1 MGWRRAGAALSN
13 ARRRLVLKRLPD
25 YLTFTLDRTI
35 SDLAAPSPW
44 WMRLLPTGSPPLSLQ
59 TLAPLLRH
67 VADDPDVQGIVFIV
81 KSPALSRVTA
91 QNLAALLERFR
102 TWDAEANPGAPPKRI
117 VVWSETVDASV
128 ATAFSAADALLL
140 APQGG
145 WEVAG
150 VRVERLY
157 LRDALARAGVSAEV
171 VKVAPWKTAADALTE
186 SRMSD
191 AEREQI
197 GWLLDSLYDQLVQ
210 AIARG
215 RKLPADAVRAQID
228 QSPLA
233 ADEALA
239 AGLVD
244 ATLYEDEIAG
254 WLATHSTRQG
264 TGELDGA
271 QQESAPQETASPS
284 SSAPVRIKRYAEVAE
299 LLYRRVRPR
308 SAQAIG
314 LIDLRGAIVT
324 GESRSFPIPLPLLGG
339 DLMGS
344 STVQQVVRAARR
356 QRDLAAVVVRIDS
369 GGGSA
374 AASDLMWR
382 ELQLLAREK
391 PLVIYMAGV
400 AASGG
405 YYIAVP
411 GQAIVAQAGTLT
423 GSIGVVLA
431 KVITEEAYARAG
443 AHRDS
448 VEPTPAF

>member
-1 MGWRRAGAALSN
+1 
-13 ARRRLVLKRLPD
+13 
-25 YLTFTLDRTI
+25 
-35 SDLAAPSPW
+35 
-44 WMRLLPTGSPPLSLQ
+44 
-59 TLAPLLRH
+59 
-67 VADDPDVQGIVFIV
+67 
-81 KSPALSRVTA
+81 
-91 QNLAALLERFR
+91 
-102 TWDAEANPGAPPKRI
+102 
-117 VVWSETVDASV
+117 
-128 ATAFSAADALLL
+128 
-140 APQGG
+140 
-145 WEVAG
+145 VAG

-244 ATLYEDEIAG
+244 ATLYEDEVAV

-271 QQESAPQETASPS
+271 PLESAPQESAPQETASPFPP
-284 SSAPVRIKRYAEVAE
+284 APVRLRRYAEVAE

-308 SAQAIG
+308 STQSIG

-344 STVQQVVRAARR
+344 SSVQQVVRAARR